1 MGTKKGNFP
10 DIETDPKDV
19 AWRTPVQQELD
30 GLFDEL
36 KAFNERIAELAKD
49 GHQSHAVSVLK
60 AQAFSLA
67 RQIDEL
73 RGILVVPRQ
82 PAKGGRKPL

>member
-10 DIETDPKDV
+10 NIENDPKNV

-82 PAKGGRKPL
+82 PSRGGRK

>member
-1 MGTKKGNFP
+1 MGNKKGNLP
-10 DIETDPKDV
+10 DVEVDPKSV
-19 AWRTPVQQELD
+19 AWRTPVQRELD

-82 PAKGGRKPL
+82 PGRGGGK

>member
-1 MGTKKGNFP
+1 MGSKKSDIP
-10 DIETDPKDV
+10 DLEIDPKNV

-36 KAFNERIAELAKD
+36 KAFNERIAELARD
-49 GHQSHAVSVLK
+49 GHHSHAVSVLK

-82 PAKGGRKPL
+82 PSRGGRK